1 MTRATIEIREGMIE
15 VQVHGHADTAEA
27 CCEVSTLCCAVLN
40 ALGDEA
46 VDVLYLP
53 GQVEFDALATRANLA
68 KVQVL
73 YAGLLAASEAHPDGV
88 GVTWVDDRVVECK

>member
-40 ALGDEA
+40 TLGHEA
-46 VDVLYLP
+46 VDVVYEP
-53 GQVEFDALATRANLA
+53 GQVEFYALATQRNLA
-68 KVQVL
+68 MVQVL
-73 YAGLLAASEAHPDGV
+73 YEGLRAVAEKHPDGV
-88 GVTWVDDRVVECK
+88 GVTWKDDRVVE

>member
-40 ALGDEA
+40 TLGPEA
-46 VDVLYLP
+46 VDVLYMP
-53 GQVEFDALATRANLA
+53 GQVEFDVLATRANLA
-68 KVQVL
+68 MVQVL
-73 YAGLLAASEAHPDGV
+73 YEGLRAVAEKHPDGV
-88 GVTWVDDRVVECK
+88 GVTWIDDRVVE